1 MTTAAIIVAAG
12 SGSRVGGDI
21 PKQYHLLGGQPVL
34 RLTALAFARHPA
46 VDRIQMVIGQGH
58 EPLYRRAVEGLDL
71 PPPVLGGATR
81 QASARNGL
89 EALAT
94 AEPER
99 VLIHDA
105 ARPFVSSALISRVIA
120 ALDDHPAAIPGL
132 PVADTLKRVDG
143 ERVSSTVERAGLMA
157 VQTPQGFRYDL
168 IRAAHRRAAD
178 EQVTDMTDDSAIAEW
193 AGLTVAVVAGE
204 ARNRKL
210 TTAGDLSEA
219 EWRLSAAAMLATGDV
234 RVGQGFDVHGFEPG
248 DAVMLCGVRIPH
260 DRRLS
265 GHSDADA
272 PLHALTDAILGAIGE
287 GDIGVHF
294 PPADPQWRGADSAVF
309 LRHAVQLLAARG
321 GRLANVD
328 ITIVAEA
335 PKISAHVAA
344 MRDRLSEI
352 LGIKGD
358 RIGIKATTSEQL
370 GFTGRREGLVAM
382 ATATVRL
389 PWEG

>member
-1 MTTAAIIVAAG
+1 MTTAVVIVAAG
-12 SGSRVGGDI
+12 SGSRAGGDI
-21 PKQYHLLGGQPVL
+21 PKQYHLLGGQAVL

-46 VDRIQMVIGQGH
+46 VDRIQMVIGEGH
-58 EPLYRRAVEGLDL
+58 EQLYRPAVEGLDL

-81 QASARNGL
+81 QVSARNGL

-94 AEPER
+94 SPPDR

-105 ARPFVSSALISRVIA
+105 ARPFVSSALIDRVIA
-120 ALDDHPAAIPGL
+120 ALDVHPAAIPGL
-132 PVADTLKRVDG
+132 PVADTLKRIDG
-143 ERVSSTVERAGLMA
+143 ERVSATVERAGLMA

-168 IRAAHRRAAD
+168 IRDAHRRAAD

-204 ARNRKL
+204 PENRKL

-219 EWRLSAAAMLATGDV
+219 EWRRSMQAMLATGDI

-248 DAVMLCGVRIPH
+248 DAVMLCGVSIPH
-260 DRRLS
+260 EQRLS

-272 PLHALTDAILGAIGE
+272 PLHAVTDAILGAIGE

-294 PPADPQWRGADSAVF
+294 PPSDPQWRGADSAVF

-321 GRLANVD
+321 GLIANVD

-335 PKISAHVAA
+335 PKIAPHVAA
-344 MRDRLSEI
+344 MRARLSEI

-358 RIGIKATTSEQL
+358 RIGIKATTSEKL